1 MLTTRRPLRPCT
13 MLSEHLRPE
22 NICFGLTGSSESAI
36 EQLIA
41 LASGAD
47 LARVQAA
54 FTDATRSPY
63 VSVEQGVLVPH
74 ARVHGLTRTLAA
86 IGISREGLQHSSGKV
101 YIVLMLAIPAGE
113 TAHELQLL
121 QGMSSVL
128 PAIAGE
134 VREMNEA
141 EGVLDALK
149 RGEEHAKPSFRNL
162 TQEQIE
168 FELATDLKG
177 GLTTREARAR
187 LEEFGGNVMRR
198 GRRVP
203 WYIKL
208 ARNFFSFFAL
218 LLWGAAALCYVPGV
232 DMPQL
237 GTAILIVV
245 IVNGI
250 FSYLQEF
257 KSDKAVDA
265 LKRMLARTSRVM
277 RDGAVTEISA
287 EELVPGDVILLEEGD
302 IVPADSRLV
311 DAYDVEVDNSS
322 LTGESTSAK
331 RYKSDQ
337 PVLIEGKF
345 LWIELPNIVFAG
357 TTLIRGNGRAVV
369 YATGM
374 STEIGKIADLT
385 LAIKSEPS
393 PLQKQLRGTVLA
405 IALLALTIGLT
416 FLFLGWLV
424 AGLSFVQ
431 AFVFFIGLFVAN
443 VPEGL
448 LPTVTLSLA
457 MGVTRMAKRN
467 AIVKNLSSVE
477 TLGCT
482 TVIGTDKTGTLTQNL
497 MMVQQVV
504 AGGKTFFVEG
514 HGYEPHGRFTQ
525 NGHEVAKEQLAS
537 HPSLK
542 ALIDCAYTCNNAKL
556 ERIPGG
562 TRVIGDPTEG
572 CLQTLAARA
581 GITGTKQR
589 IHLNP
594 FESVRKRMSV
604 VVLDDEARR
613 RTVYAKGAPLE
624 ILSCCT
630 HTLSAGVV
638 VLLTEGERQNIRRQ
652 NDELAAQGYRMLG
665 FAMRCDE
672 SLLKIEGFNVANTES
687 GLVFLGLAA
696 ISDPVRPGVKDA
708 ISACHKAGIRI
719 MMITGDYPLTA
730 KSIAKQIGL
739 GGANDI
745 AVLTGTEL
753 SHLSDPQLTEI
764 LKSGETVFARVS
776 PEQKLRIVTLL
787 KALGEIVAVTGD
799 GVNDGPALKKA
810 DIGIAMGMR
819 GTDVAKEAAEIILT
833 DDNFSS
839 IVAAIEEGR
848 GIFDNIRKFAS
859 YVFNSNP
866 QELYP
871 FILWMLVPGY
881 PLAMTVMGVLA
892 VDVGTDLIPAMGL
905 GIEPPEKGIME
916 RPPRKKNER
925 LLSLAF
931 ILRSYAVQGSLLAFS
946 CFATY
951 YYFAWSMGYA
961 TGENPLMN
969 LPASPEKLNMADATS
984 IYLQSLTAFFF
995 PTIAVQIGNVLCK
1008 RSYSASLFSRDFLR
1022 ESTRAAGMAALRS
1035 YVPKRRTLSINIQYR
1050 FEEAHHDDT
1059 HRAFFAQFWQLA
1071 SFPLRVLFM
1080 RLANYTLPLR
1090 RRIFVPALRYLAR
1103 FFEHFPVAYNFVSNP
1118 LINLGIVVQ
1127 FLLCYAFFYTDLGKV
1142 YFFEPVPWHVYLFA
1156 FHGTV
1161 LIITFEEIKK
1171 YYRRRGHRLEFL
1183 G

>member
-1 MLTTRRPLRPCT
+1 MLR
-13 MLSEHLRPE
+13 EHLKAE
-22 NICFGLTGSSESAI
+22 NIIFDLTGSADAAI
-36 EQLIA
+36 ETLIA
-41 LASGAD
+41 ANAGAD
-47 LARVQAA
+47 LGLVRTA
-54 FTDATRSPY
+54 FAEVGHSPY
-63 VSVEQGVLVPH
+63 ASVEHGVLIPH
-74 ARVHGLTRTLAA
+74 ARVHGLKRTIAA
-86 IGISREGLQHSSGKV
+86 LGLSREGLNHGSGTV
-101 YIVLMLAIPAGE
+101 YVVLFIALPAGE

-134 VREMNEA
+134 LRELGEA
-141 EGVLDALK
+141 AAVLDALK

-177 GLTTREARAR
+177 GLTTREAQAR
-187 LEEFGGNVMRR
+187 LAEFGGNVVRR

-203 WYIKL
+203 WYVKL
-208 ARNFFSFFAL
+208 ARNFFSFFAI

-237 GTAILIVV
+237 GTAIVIVV
-245 IVNGI
+245 VVNGI
-250 FSYLQEF
+250 FSFLQEF

-265 LKRMLARTSRVM
+265 LKRLMARTSKVM
-277 RDGAVTEISA
+277 RDGAVTEIA
-287 EELVPGDVILLEEGD
+287 ADELVPGDVILLEEGD

-311 DAYDVEVDNSS
+311 DAFDVEVDNSS

-337 PVLIEGKF
+337 PVLLEGRF

-357 TTLIRGNGRAVV
+357 STLIRGSGRAVV

-374 STEIGKIADLT
+374 ATEIGKIADLT
-385 LAIKSEPS
+385 LGIQSEPS
-393 PLQKQLRGTVLA
+393 PLQKQLKSTVYA
-405 IALLALTIGLT
+405 ISLLALTIGLT
-416 FLFLGWLV
+416 FLFMGWLV

-431 AFVFFIGLFVAN
+431 AFIFFIGIFVAN

-497 MMVQQVV
+497 MMVQQVI
-504 AGGKTFFVEG
+504 AGGDSFAVEG
-514 HGYEPHGRFTQ
+514 HGYDPAGRFLHAGKDFTR
-525 NGHEVAKEQLAS
+525 EEIAS
-537 HPSLK
+537 HAPLK
-542 ALIDCAYTCNNAKL
+542 GLIDCGYICNNARL
-556 ERIPGG
+556 ERVTGG

-581 GITGTKQR
+581 GIAGTHQR
-589 IHLNP
+589 LHLNP

-604 VVLDDEARR
+604 VIHDLATRR
-613 RTVYAKGAPLE
+613 RVAYVKGAPLE
-624 ILSCCT
+624 TLACCDQIW
-630 HTLSAGVV
+630 LAGGVV
-638 VLLTEGERQNIRRQ
+638 TLTEGLREKIRGET
-652 NDELAAQGYRMLG
+652 DALAAQGYRVLA
-665 FAMRCDE
+665 FASRSDD
-672 SLLKIEGFNVANTES
+672 SLQRIQSFTVDNTETQ
-687 GLVFLGLAA
+687 LTFLGLAA
-696 ISDPVRPGVKDA
+696 ISDPVRPGVAEA
-708 ISACHKAGIRI
+708 IQACHTAGIRI

-739 GGANDI
+739 GAGGEI
-745 AVLTGTEL
+745 SVLTGTEL
-753 SHLSDPQLTEI
+753 AALSDAQVCEI
-764 LKSGETVFARVS
+764 LKTGEPVFARVS

-787 KALGEIVAVTGD
+787 KSLGEIVAVTGD

-848 GIFDNIRKFAS
+848 GIFDNIRKFSS

-871 FILWMLVPGY
+871 FLLWMLIPGY
-881 PLAMTVMGVLA
+881 PLVMTVMGVLA

-905 GIEPPEKGIME
+905 GIEPPEKGIMQ
-916 RPPRKKNER
+916 RPPRKRGER
-925 LLSLAF
+925 LLSMPF
-931 ILRSYAVQGSLLAFS
+931 ILRSYLVQGSILAFS
-946 CFATY
+946 CFVTY
-951 YYFAWSMGYA
+951 YYFAWTMGFVSS
-961 TGENPLMN
+961 GNWLMH
-969 LPASPEKLNMADATS
+969 LPASPAKLDMSQATH

-1008 RSYSASLFSRDFLR
+1008 RSHTASLFSRSFLR
-1022 ESTRAAGMAALRS
+1022 ESTRAADMAALRA
-1035 YVPKRRTLSINIQYR
+1035 YRPKRRTLSVNIRYR

-1059 HRAFFAQFWQLA
+1059 QRAFFSQFGQLIT
-1071 SFPLRVLFM
+1071 FPFRVLYM
-1080 RLANYTLPLR
+1080 RLANFTVGLR
-1090 RRIFVPALRYLAR
+1090 RITLVPVLRAMAA
-1103 FFEHFPVAYNFVSNP
+1103 FFEKHPIFYNFVSNP
-1118 LINLGIVVQ
+1118 LIDIGVAVQ
-1127 FLLCYAFFYTDLGKV
+1127 FLLCYAFFYTDLGKI
-1142 YFFEPVPWHVYLFA
+1142 YYFEPVPWHVYLFA

-1161 LIITFEEIKK
+1161 LIIAFEEVKK
-1171 YYRRRGHRLEFL
+1171 YFRRRGHRLEFL

>member
-1 MLTTRRPLRPCT
+1 MLR
-13 MLSEHLRPE
+13 EHLNAE
-22 NICFGLTGSSESAI
+22 NIRFALKGSVENAI
-36 EQLIA
+36 STLIEA
-41 LASGAD
+41 NAGAD
-47 LARVQAA
+47 LGLVRDAFANARRA
-54 FTDATRSPY
+54 PY
-63 VSVEQGVLVPH
+63 MSAEHGVLIPH
-74 ARVHGLTRTLAA
+74 VRVHGLRRTIAA
-86 IGISREGLQHSSGKV
+86 LGLSREGLEHAGGKV
-101 YIVLMLAIPAGE
+101 HVVLVLALPAGE

-134 VREMNEA
+134 LREITDA
-141 EGVLDALK
+141 AAVLKALK

-162 TQEQIE
+162 TQQQIE
-168 FELATDLKG
+168 FELATDLKA
-177 GLTTREARAR
+177 GLTTREAGAR
-187 LEEFGGNVMRR
+187 LAEFGGNVVRR
-198 GRRVP
+198 GRRIP

-208 ARNFFSFFAL
+208 ARNFFSFFAV

-245 IVNGI
+245 IVNGF
-250 FSYLQEF
+250 FSFLQEY

-265 LKRMLARTSRVM
+265 LKRMMARTSRVM

-287 EELVPGDVILLEEGD
+287 EELVPGDIILLEEGD

-337 PVLIEGKF
+337 PVLIEGRF

-357 TTLIRGNGRAVV
+357 STLIRGNGRAVV

-385 LAIKSEPS
+385 LGIKSEAS
-393 PLQKQLRGTVLA
+393 PLQKQLRGTVFA

-457 MGVTRMAKRN
+457 MGVTRMARRN

-504 AGGKTFFVEG
+504 AGGETFFVEG
-514 HGYEPHGRFTQ
+514 HGYEPQGKFTL
-525 NGHEVAKEQLAS
+525 NGSEVAREQLAGHS
-537 HPSLK
+537 VFK
-542 ALIDCAYTCNNAKL
+542 ALVDCAYICNNAKL
-556 ERIPGG
+556 ERVPGG

-581 GITGTKQR
+581 GVAGTHQR

-604 VVLDDEARR
+604 VVLEPQTRKRIA
-613 RTVYAKGAPLE
+613 YAKGAPLE
-624 ILSCCT
+624 ILSCCSHIMT
-630 HTLSAGVV
+630 AGGASR
-638 VLLTEGERQNIRRQ
+638 LDDRERDKIRRQ
-652 NDELAAQGYRMLG
+652 TDELAAQGYRMLG
-665 FAMRCDE
+665 LAMRSDDALQ
-672 SLLKIEGFNVANTES
+672 SITAFDVANTES
-687 GLVFLGLAA
+687 DLIFLGLVA
-696 ISDPVRPGVKDA
+696 ISDPVRPGVKEA
-708 ISACHKAGIRI
+708 IAACHRAGIRI

-730 KSIAKQIGL
+730 KSIARQIGL
-739 GGANDI
+739 GDGGDLT
-745 AVLTGTEL
+745 VLTGTEL
-753 SHLSDPQLTEI
+753 GNLSDEKLCEV
-764 LKSGETVFARVS
+764 LKSGEAVFARVS
-776 PEQKLRIVTLL
+776 PEQKLRIVTML
-787 KALGEIVAVTGD
+787 KSLGEIVAVTGD

-871 FILWMLVPGY
+871 FILWMLIPGY
-881 PLAMTVMGVLA
+881 PLVMTVMGVLA

-916 RPPRKKNER
+916 RPPRKRGER
-925 LLSLAF
+925 LLSMPF
-931 ILRSYAVQGSLLAFS
+931 ILRSYLVQGSLLAFS

-951 YYFAWSMGYA
+951 YYFAWTMGYLKGPNA
-961 TGENPLMN
+961 LMN
-969 LPASPEKLNMADATS
+969 LPASPEKLNMANATQ

-1008 RSYSASLFSRDFLR
+1008 RSHSASLFSRDFLR
-1022 ESTRAAGMAALRS
+1022 ESTRAAGIAALRS
-1035 YVPKRRTLSINIQYR
+1035 YLPKRRTLNINIQYR

-1059 HRAFFAQFWQLA
+1059 HRAFFAQFLQLV
-1071 SFPLRVLFM
+1071 SFPLRVLYM

-1090 RRIFVPALRYLAR
+1090 RKVFVPLLRLTAA
-1103 FFEHFPVAYNFVSNP
+1103 FFERYPVVYNFVSNP
-1118 LINLGIVVQ
+1118 LINVGIAVQ

-1161 LIITFEEIKK
+1161 LIIAFEEIKK
-1171 YYRRRGHRLEFL
+1171 YYRRRGHKLEFL

>member
-1 MLTTRRPLRPCT
+1 M
-13 MLSEHLRPE
+13 PE
-22 NICFGLTGSSESAI
+22 NVVFDLAGTAESA
-36 EQLIA
+36 L
-41 LASGAD
+41 AD
-47 LARVQAA
+47 LISRSTSADEVALVRDSLTKVGN
-54 FTDATRSPY
+54 SPY
-63 VSVEQGVLVPH
+63 FSVEHGILIPH
-74 ARVHGLTRTLAA
+74 ARVHGLKRTIAA
-86 IGISREGLQHSSGKV
+86 LGLSREGLTHPSGKV
-101 YIVLMLAIPAGE
+101 YVILLLALPAGE
-113 TAHELQLL
+113 TANHLQLL

-134 VREMNEA
+134 LRELA
-141 EGVLDALK
+141 DAAAVLQALK
-149 RGEEHAKPSFRNL
+149 HGEEHAKPSFRNL
-162 TQEQIE
+162 TQQQIE
-168 FELATDLKG
+168 FELATDLKA
-177 GLTTREARAR
+177 GLTTIEANDR
-187 LEEFGGNVMRR
+187 LAEFGGNVVRR
-198 GRRVP
+198 GHRVP
-203 WYIKL
+203 WYVKL

-245 IVNGI
+245 IVNGF
-250 FSYLQEF
+250 FSFLQEF

-265 LKRMLARTSRVM
+265 LKRMMARTSRVV

-287 EELVPGDVILLEEGD
+287 DDLVPGDVIMLEEGD
-302 IVPADSRLV
+302 IVPADSRLI
-311 DAYDVEVDNSS
+311 DAFDVEVDNSS

-331 RYKSDQ
+331 RYKSDR
-337 PVLIEGKF
+337 PILLEGRF

-357 TTLIRGNGRAVV
+357 STLIRGSGRAIV

-385 LAIKSEPS
+385 LGIETEPS
-393 PLQKQLRGTVLA
+393 PLQKQLRFTVLA
-405 IALLALTIGLT
+405 ISLLALTIGLT

-431 AFVFFIGLFVAN
+431 AFVFFIGIFVAN

-497 MMVQQVV
+497 MMVQHVV
-504 AGGKTFFVEG
+504 AGGDHFTVEG
-514 HGYEPHGRFTQ
+514 HGYEPVGKFMHQGVDFSS
-525 NGHEVAKEQLAS
+525 EQISA
-537 HPSLK
+537 HPSLP
-542 ALIDCAYTCNNAKL
+542 ALLECAYICNNAKL
-556 ERIPGG
+556 ERVKGG

-581 GITGTKQR
+581 GVSGMQRR

-604 VVLDDEARR
+604 VVVQGGKSQ
-613 RTVYAKGAPLE
+613 RTAYVKGAPLE
-624 ILSCCT
+624 TLACCT
-630 HTLSAGVV
+630 HIATVAGT
-638 VLLTEGERQNIRRQ
+638 VLLTDAERENIQRQ
-652 NDELAAQGYRMLG
+652 TDEFATQGFRLLG
-665 FAMRCDE
+665 FAVRTDDE
-672 SLLKIEGFNVANTES
+672 LQKSKTLTVENTERD
-687 GLVFLGLAA
+687 LTFLGLVA
-696 ISDPVRPGVKDA
+696 ISDPVRPGVPEA
-708 ISACHKAGIRI
+708 ISACHAAGIRI

-730 KSIAKQIGL
+730 KSIARQIGL
-739 GGANDI
+739 GSGADLE
-745 AVLTGTEL
+745 VLTGTEL
-753 SHLSDPQLTEI
+753 SSLTDSQVCEI
-764 LKSGETVFARVS
+764 LKTGETVFARVS

-787 KALGEIVAVTGD
+787 KSLGEIVAVTGD

-810 DIGIAMGMR
+810 NIGIAMGMR

-871 FILWMLVPGY
+871 FILWMLIPGY
-881 PLAMTVMGVLA
+881 PLVMTVMGVLA

-916 RPPRKKNER
+916 RPPRKKGER
-925 LLSLAF
+925 LLSMPF
-931 ILRSYAVQGSLLAFS
+931 ILRSYLVQGSLLAFS

-951 YYFAWSMGYA
+951 YYFAWTMGYLQ
-961 TGENPLMN
+961 GPNFWMH
-969 LPASPEKLNMADATS
+969 LPASPEKLNMANAS
-984 IYLQSLTAFFF
+984 HIYLQSLTAFFF
-995 PTIAVQIGNVLCK
+995 PTIAVQMGNVLCK
-1008 RSYSASLFSRDFLR
+1008 RSYSASLFSRDFIR
-1022 ESTRAAGMAALRS
+1022 EPTRAAGMSALRS
-1035 YVPKRRTLSINIQYR
+1035 YLPKRRTLNINIQYR

-1059 HRAFFAQFWQLA
+1059 HRAFFVQFMHLV
-1071 SFPLRVLFM
+1071 SFPLRVFYM
-1080 RLANYTLPLR
+1080 RTANATLTLR
-1090 RRIFVPALRYLAR
+1090 RKLFVPLLRFSAA
-1103 FFEHFPVAYNFVSNP
+1103 FFERYPVIYNFVSNP
-1118 LINLGIVVQ
+1118 LINIGIAVQ
-1127 FLLCYAFFYTDLGKV
+1127 FLLCYVFFYTDLSKV
-1142 YFFEPVPWHVYLFA
+1142 YFFEPVPWHVYAFA
-1156 FHGTV
+1156 FHGTL
-1161 LIITFEEIKK
+1161 LIIGFEELKK
-1171 YYRRRGHRLEFL
+1171 YFRRRGRALEFL

>member
-1 MLTTRRPLRPCT
+1 MLR
-13 MLSEHLRPE
+13 EHLKPE
-22 NICFGLTGSSESAI
+22 NIAFDLTGDAESAI
-36 EQLIA
+36 RKLIA
-41 LASGAD
+41 DNSGAD
-47 LARVQAA
+47 LTLVRDA
-54 FTDATRSPY
+54 FANVGRSPY
-63 VSVEQGVLVPH
+63 ASVEHGVLIPH
-74 ARVHGLTRTLAA
+74 VRVHGLSRTIAA
-86 IGISREGLQHSSGKV
+86 LGISREGLSHSSGKV
-101 YIVLMLAIPAGE
+101 YVVLLMALPAGE

-128 PAIAGE
+128 PAISGE
-134 VREMNEA
+134 LRELTDAAAALE
-141 EGVLDALK
+141 ALK

-177 GLTTREARAR
+177 GLTTREAQAR
-187 LEEFGGNVMRR
+187 LAEFGGNMVRR

-203 WYIKL
+203 WYVKL
-208 ARNFFSFFAL
+208 ARNFFSFFAI

-250 FSYLQEF
+250 FSFLQEF

-265 LKRMLARTSRVM
+265 LKRLMARTSRVV
-277 RDGAVTEISA
+277 RDGQTTEIAA

-337 PVLIEGKF
+337 PVLLEGKF

-357 TTLIRGNGRAVV
+357 STLIRGNGRAVV

-374 STEIGKIADLT
+374 ATEIGKIADLT

-393 PLQKQLRGTVLA
+393 PLQKQLRGTVFA

-457 MGVTRMAKRN
+457 MGVTRMARRN

-497 MMVQQVV
+497 MMVQHVI
-504 AGGKTFFVEG
+504 AGGESFSVEG
-514 HGYEPHGRFTQ
+514 HGYDTVGKFTQ
-525 NGHEVAKEQLAS
+525 NGNELTREQIAGHVA
-537 HPSLK
+537 LK
-542 ALIDCAYTCNNAKL
+542 ALIDCAYICNNAKL
-556 ERIPGG
+556 ERVPGG

-581 GITGTKQR
+581 GMTGTHQR

-604 VVLDDEARR
+604 VINDAATGRR
-613 RTVYAKGAPLE
+613 IAYAKGAPLE
-624 ILSCCT
+624 TLGCCT
-630 HTLSAGVV
+630 QIMLPSGIQPLTDVLREKIREETDALAG
-638 VLLTEGERQNIRRQ
+638 
-652 NDELAAQGYRMLG
+652 QGYRVLA
-665 FAMRCDE
+665 FASRNDDE
-672 SLLKIEGFNVANTES
+672 LQQTESRTVENTEKN
-687 GLVFLGLAA
+687 LTFLGLAA
-696 ISDPVRPGVKDA
+696 ISDPVRPGVAEA
-708 ISACHKAGIRI
+708 IEACHKAGIRI
-719 MMITGDYPLTA
+719 LMITGDYPLTA
-730 KSIAKQIGL
+730 KSIAHQIGL
-739 GGANDI
+739 GQGRDI
-745 AVLTGTEL
+745 QVFTGTEL
-753 SHLSDPQLTEI
+753 TSFADAEVCDI
-764 LKSGETVFARVS
+764 LKTGEPVFARVS

-787 KALGEIVAVTGD
+787 KSLGEIVAVTGD

-881 PLAMTVMGVLA
+881 PLVMTVMGVLA

-916 RPPRKKNER
+916 RPPRKKGER
-925 LLSLAF
+925 LLSLPF

-951 YYFAWSMGYA
+951 YYFAWTMGYL
-961 TGENPLMN
+961 TGPNGFMN
-969 LPASPEKLNMADATS
+969 LPASPDKLNMANATH

-1008 RSYSASLFSRDFLR
+1008 RSHSASLFSRDFLR

-1035 YVPKRRTLSINIQYR
+1035 YLPKRRTLSVNIRYR

-1059 HRAFFAQFWQLA
+1059 QRAFFSQFGHLL
-1071 SFPLRVLFM
+1071 SFPVRVLYM
-1080 RLANYTLPLR
+1080 RLANFTVELR
-1090 RRIFVPALRYLAR
+1090 RVTLVPLLRFLAA
-1103 FFEHFPVAYNFVSNP
+1103 FFERHPIIYNFVSNP
-1118 LINLGIVVQ
+1118 LIDIGVAVQ

-1142 YFFEPVPWHVYLFA
+1142 YYFEPVAWHVYLFA

-1161 LIITFEEIKK
+1161 LIIAFEETKK
-1171 YYRRRGHRLEFL
+1171 YFRRRGHALEFL